1 MSHGFKIAMFSV
13 HTCPLATLGG
23 KETGG
28 MNVYV
33 RDLSRELGR
42 RGFLVDVFTRV
53 QDPEIVGQRP
63 LGENG
68 RVIHIP
74 AGPLAPYDK
83 KLLYNHLPEFV
94 EGIKRFAEKE
104 EISYDLIHSHYWL
117 SGLVAWELKQTWKL
131 PVVQMFHTLGHMK
144 NLVARSDEERETEI
158 RLQAER
164 EIMGFV
170 DRLVAANPLEKR
182 QMVKLYG
189 ADPKKIEVIPCGVDL
204 SLSRPVEISQAQ
216 EWIGWPPARQ
226 MVLFVGRIQPLKGI
240 DILLKAIAL
249 ATDDLPDLC
258 GHLGLT
264 IIGGDRQTTMDREVL
279 RLKRLKEKLGISDLV
294 TFLGARD
301 QDTLPY
307 YYSAAQV
314 CVVPSYYESFGMVAL
329 EAMACGTPVIASRVG
344 GLTFTVKDG
353 VTGYLVP
360 DGDPAALSEK
370 LKLILTDEKM
380 RHRMGEEGIKMARR
394 YRWPLIANKI
404 TSLYKQLVTQPVPM
418 GEEASD

>member
-1 MSHGFKIAMFSV
+1 MRIAVLSV
-13 HTCPLATLGG
+13 HTCPLAILGG

-33 RDLSRELGR
+33 RDSSQELGR
-42 RGFLVDVFTRV
+42 RGFLVDVFTRA
-53 QDPEIVGQRP
+53 QNPEIVGPRP

-83 KLLYNHLPEFV
+83 KLIYDHLPEFV
-94 EGIKRFAEKE
+94 DGVKRFAQEE
-104 EISYDLIHSHYWL
+104 EISYQVIHSHYWL
-117 SGLVAWELKQTWKL
+117 SGLVAWELRNSWNL
-131 PVVQMFHTLGHMK
+131 PVIQMFHTLGHMK
-144 NLVARSDEERETEI
+144 NLVARSAEERETET
-158 RLQAER
+158 RLRAER

-204 SLSRPVEISQAQ
+204 SLFRPVEVSQAQ
-216 EWIGWPPARQ
+216 EGIGWPPERQ

-264 IIGGDRQTTMDREVL
+264 IIGGDPQATMDREIL
-279 RLKRLKEKLGISDLV
+279 RLTRLKEKLGISDLV

-329 EAMACGTPVIASRVG
+329 EAMACGTPVIASKVG

-360 DGDPAALSEK
+360 DGDPAALSGK
-370 LKLILTDEKM
+370 LKLILTDEKL
-380 RHRMGEEGIKMARR
+380 RRRMGQESIKMAQR
-394 YRWPLIANKI
+394 YRWPLVANKI
-404 TSLYKQLVTQPVPM
+404 TSSVSLCNEM
-418 GEEASD
+418 

>member
-1 MSHGFKIAMFSV
+1 MLSV

-42 RGFLVDVFTRV
+42 RGFLVDVFTRA
-53 QDPEIVGQRP
+53 QDPEIVGPRP

-83 KLLYNHLPEFV
+83 KLLYNHLREFV
-94 EGIKRFAEKE
+94 EGVKRLAQEE
-104 EISYDLIHSHYWL
+104 EISYDVIHSHYWL
-117 SGLVAWELKQTWKL
+117 SGLVAWELRNSWNL
-131 PVVQMFHTLGHMK
+131 PVMQMFHTLGHMK
-144 NLVARSDEERETEI
+144 NLVARSDEERETET
-158 RLQAER
+158 RLQAEQ
-164 EIMGFV
+164 EIMGLV
-170 DRLVAANPLEKR
+170 DRLVTANPLEKR

-204 SLSRPVEISQAQ
+204 SLFRPVDISQAQ
-216 EWIGWPPARQ
+216 ERLGWPPDRQ
-226 MVLFVGRIQPLKGI
+226 MVLFIGRIQPLKGI

-264 IIGGDRQTTMDREVL
+264 IIGGDPQATMNREML
-279 RLKRLKEKLGISDLV
+279 RLTRLKKKLGICDLV

-329 EAMACGTPVIASRVG
+329 EAMACGTPVIASKVG

-360 DGDPAALSEK
+360 DGDPAALSER
-370 LKLILTDEKM
+370 LKSILTDEKL
-380 RHRMGEEGIKMARR
+380 RRGMGEEGIKMARR
-394 YRWPLIANKI
+394 YRWPLVANKI
-404 TSLYKQLVTQPVPM
+404 TSLYKQLKTQPFPL

>member
-1 MSHGFKIAMFSV
+1 MRIAMLSI

-42 RGFLVDVFTRV
+42 RGFLVDVFTRA
-53 QDPEIVGQRP
+53 QDPEKIGPQT

-94 EGIKRFAEKE
+94 EGVKRFVQEE

-117 SGLVAWELKQTWKL
+117 SGLVAWELKKAWRL
-131 PVVQMFHTLGHMK
+131 PVIQMFHTLGHMK
-144 NLVARSDEERETEI
+144 NLVARSDKERETES

-164 EIMGFV
+164 EIMGFA
-170 DRLVAANPLEKR
+170 DRLVAANPLER
-182 QMVKLYG
+182 REMVKVYG

-204 SLSRPVEISQAQ
+204 SLFRPIDISQAQ
-216 EWIGWPPARQ
+216 DYLGWPPERQ

-258 GHLGLT
+258 GRLGLT
-264 IIGGDRQTTMDREVL
+264 IIGGDPEATMDREML
-279 RLKRLKEKLGISDLV
+279 RLTRLKKKLGISDLV

-314 CVVPSYYESFGMVAL
+314 CVVPSHYESFGMVAL
-329 EAMACGTPVIASRVG
+329 EAMACGTPVIASKVG
-344 GLTFTVKDG
+344 GLTFTVKDE

-360 DGDPAALSEK
+360 DGDPAALSER
-370 LKLILTDEKM
+370 LKLILTDEKL
-380 RHRMGEEGIKMARR
+380 RRRMGEEGIKTARR
-394 YRWPLIANKI
+394 YRWPLVANKI
-404 TSLYKQLVTQPVPM
+404 TSLYKQLTTQPVPV
-418 GEEASD
+418 GEEVND

>member
-1 MSHGFKIAMFSV
+1 MLSV

-33 RDLSRELGR
+33 RDLSQELGR
-42 RGFLVDVFTRV
+42 RGSQVDVFTRA
-53 QDPEIVGQRP
+53 QNPDIVGPRP
-63 LGENG
+63 LGEHG

-74 AGPLAPYDK
+74 AGPLTPYDK
-83 KLLYNHLPEFV
+83 RLLYDHLPEFV
-94 EGIKRFAEKE
+94 EGVKRFAQE
-104 EISYDLIHSHYWL
+104 EGISYDIVHSHYWL
-117 SGLVAWELKQTWKL
+117 SGLVAWELKNSWNL
-131 PVVQMFHTLGHMK
+131 PVIQMFHTLGYMK
-144 NLVARSDEERETEI
+144 NQVARGDEEREPET
-158 RLQAER
+158 RLRAER

-182 QMVKLYG
+182 QMVELYG
-189 ADPKKIEVIPCGVDL
+189 ADPQKIEVIPCGVDL
-204 SLSRPVEISQAQ
+204 SLFRPVDISQAQ
-216 EWIGWPPARQ
+216 EQLKWPPGRQ

-240 DILLKAIAL
+240 DVLLKAIAL

-264 IIGGDRQTTMDREVL
+264 IIGGDPEATMDQEMR
-279 RLKRLKEKLGISDLV
+279 RLTRLKEKLGISDLV
-294 TFLGARD
+294 TFLGTRD

-329 EAMACGTPVIASRVG
+329 EAMACGTPVIASKVG

-360 DGDPAALSEK
+360 DGDPTALSEK
-370 LKLILTDEKM
+370 LKLILTDEKL

-394 YRWPLIANKI
+394 YRWPLVANKI
-404 TSLYKQLVTQPVPM
+404 VSLYREVVTQPAPL
-418 GEEASD
+418 GEETSD

>member
-1 MSHGFKIAMFSV
+1 MRIAMLSV

-42 RGFLVDVFTRV
+42 RGFLVDVFTRA
-53 QDPEIVGQRP
+53 QDPEIIGPRP

-83 KLLYNHLPEFV
+83 KLLHNHLPEFV
-94 EGIKRFAEKE
+94 QGVKQFVQE
-104 EISYDLIHSHYWL
+104 EEVSYDLIHSHYWL
-117 SGLVAWELKQTWKL
+117 SGLVAWELKKAWKQ
-131 PVVQMFHTLGHMK
+131 PVIQMFHTLGHMK
-144 NLVARSDEERETEI
+144 NLVAKSDEERETET
-158 RLQAER
+158 RLRAER

-182 QMVKLYG
+182 QMVKLYR
-189 ADPKKIEVIPCGVDL
+189 ADPQKIEVIPCGVDL
-204 SLSRPVEISQAQ
+204 SLFRPIDISQAQ
-216 EWIGWPPARQ
+216 ERIGWPPDRQ

-258 GHLGLT
+258 GRLGLA
-264 IIGGDRQTTMDREVL
+264 IIGGDPQATMDREML
-279 RLKRLKEKLGISDLV
+279 RLTRLKEKLGLSDLV

-329 EAMACGTPVIASRVG
+329 EAMACGTPVIVSRVG

-360 DGDPAALSEK
+360 DGDPTALSEK
-370 LKLILTDEKM
+370 LKLLLTDEKA
-380 RHRMGEEGIKMARR
+380 RLRMGEKGIRLAQKYSWSLVAEEM
-394 YRWPLIANKI
+394 I
-404 TSLYKQLVTQPVPM
+404 SLYRQLMT
-418 GEEASD
+418 EASLETRTSGYK

>member
-1 MSHGFKIAMFSV
+1 MLSV

-42 RGFLVDVFTRV
+42 RGFLVGV
-53 QDPEIVGQRP
+53 
-63 LGENG
+63 
-68 RVIHIP
+68 
-74 AGPLAPYDK
+74 
-83 KLLYNHLPEFV
+83 
-94 EGIKRFAEKE
+94 KRFVQEE

-117 SGLVAWELKQTWKL
+117 SGLVAWELRKSWSL
-131 PVVQMFHTLGHMK
+131 PMIQMFHTLGHMK
-144 NLVARSDEERETEI
+144 NLVARSDEERETET

-189 ADPKKIEVIPCGVDL
+189 ADPKKIEIIPCGVDL
-204 SLSRPVEISQAQ
+204 SLFSPVDISQAQ
-216 EWIGWPPARQ
+216 EHLGWPPDRQ

-264 IIGGDRQTTMDREVL
+264 IIGGDPQATMDREMSRL
-279 RLKRLKEKLGISDLV
+279 TRLKKKLGISDLV

-329 EAMACGTPVIASRVG
+329 EAMACGTPVIASKVG
-344 GLTFTVKDG
+344 GLTDVRWERKASRWLSGIDG
-353 VTGYLVP
+353 RL
-360 DGDPAALSEK
+360 
-370 LKLILTDEKM
+370 
-380 RHRMGEEGIKMARR
+380 
-394 YRWPLIANKI
+394 
-404 TSLYKQLVTQPVPM
+404 
-418 GEEASD
+418 

>member
-1 MSHGFKIAMFSV
+1 MRIAMLSV

-42 RGFLVDVFTRV
+42 WDFLVDVFTRA
-53 QDPEIVGQRP
+53 QDPEIVGPRP

-74 AGPLAPYDK
+74 TGPVAPYDK

-94 EGIKRFAEKE
+94 EGVKRFVQE
-104 EISYDLIHSHYWL
+104 EGISYDVIHSHYWL
-117 SGLVAWELKQTWKL
+117 SGLVAWELKKAWNL
-131 PVVQMFHTLGHMK
+131 PVIQMFHTLGHMK
-144 NLVARSDEERETEI
+144 DLVARNDEERETET
-158 RLQAER
+158 RLRAER

-182 QMVKLYG
+182 QMAKLYG
-189 ADPKKIEVIPCGVDL
+189 ADPNKIEVIPCGVDL
-204 SLSRPVEISQAQ
+204 SLFRPIDISHAQ
-216 EWIGWPPARQ
+216 ERLGWPPERQ

-258 GHLGLT
+258 GRLGLT
-264 IIGGDRQTTMDREVL
+264 IIGGDPQATIDREML
-279 RLKRLKEKLGISDLV
+279 RLTRLKKKLGISDLV

-329 EAMACGTPVIASRVG
+329 EAMACGTPVIASKVG

-353 VTGYLVP
+353 GTGYLVP

-370 LKLILTDEKM
+370 LKLLLTDEKL
-380 RHRMGEEGIKMARR
+380 RRRMGEEGIKTARR
-394 YRWPLIANKI
+394 YRWPLVVNKI
-404 TSLYKQLVTQPVPM
+404 TSLYEKLLTQPVPV
-418 GEEASD
+418 GEEAND

>member
-1 MSHGFKIAMFSV
+1 MRIAMLSV

-42 RGFLVDVFTRV
+42 RGFLVDVFTRA
-53 QDPEIVGQRP
+53 QDPEIVGSRP

-94 EGIKRFAEKE
+94 EGVKRFVQE
-104 EISYDLIHSHYWL
+104 EDISYDLIHSHYWL
-117 SGLVAWELKQTWKL
+117 SGLVAWELRKSWNL
-131 PVVQMFHTLGHMK
+131 PVIQMFHTLGYMK
-144 NLVARSDEERETEI
+144 NLVARSDEERETET
-158 RLQAER
+158 RLQVEQ
-164 EIMGFV
+164 EIMRFA
-170 DRLVAANPLEKR
+170 DRLVACNPLEKR

-189 ADPKKIEVIPCGVDL
+189 ADTNKIEVIPCGVDL
-204 SLSRPVEISQAQ
+204 SLFRPVDISQAQ
-216 EWIGWPPARQ
+216 EQIGWPPERQ

-249 ATDDLPDLC
+249 TTHDLPDLC
-258 GHLGLT
+258 GRLGLT
-264 IIGGDRQTTMDREVL
+264 IIGGDPQATMDREML
-279 RLKRLKEKLGISDLV
+279 RLTRLKKKLGISDLV

-314 CVVPSYYESFGMVAL
+314 CVLPSYYESFGMVAL
-329 EAMACGTPVIASRVG
+329 EAMACGTPVIASKVG
-344 GLTFTVKDG
+344 GLTFTVKDA

-370 LKLILTDEKM
+370 LKSILTNEKV
-380 RHRMGEEGIKMARR
+380 RRWMGEEAIKMARR
-394 YRWPLIANKI
+394 YRWPLVANKM
-404 TSLYKQLVTQPVPM
+404 TSLYRQLVTQPIPM
-418 GEEASD
+418 GDEASD